1 MRSKPT
7 AKKPEL
13 KGGLMPLSKIRTLV
27 KKAKSKGLTV
37 VTTNGCFDI
46 LHLGHIRYL
55 SWAKRQGD
63 LLIVGVNSDA
73 SVRRLKGPKRP
84 LNAAR
89 ERAELVAALK
99 PVDAVFIFN
108 ETTPTI
114 WLKVLKPHLHVKGAD
129 RAMREIIEKRVVE
142 QGGGRILLAPYI
154 KDRSTTTIVKKTAS
168 ASRDMELRC

>member
-1 MRSKPT
+1 MARSTSERIHCILAARSMRSKPT

-114 WLKVLKPHLHVKGAD
+114 WLSKMRPDIHAKGAD
-129 RAMREIIEKRVVE
+129 WKGKKMPERSVV
-142 QGGGRILLAPYI
+142 
-154 KDRSTTTIVKKTAS
+154 
-168 ASRDMELRC
+168 